1 MELPGRRQTGRPVMR
16 CVDVV
21 RGQEVPQKGKAEAE
35 IMHILYDVM
44 NMSHVTLILIELKHR
59 WKMIKTR

>member
-1 MELPGRRQTGRPVMR
+1 MLSRMELPGRRPTGRPVMR

-21 RGQEVPQKGKAEAE
+21 GGQEVPQKGKARRR
-35 IMHILYDVM
+35 HDVM
-44 NMSHVTLILIELKHR
+44 NMSHMTLIPIEQKHR